1 LNSEIKLKELH
12 QEGSKKSLKKRKT
25 SVASRG
31 DPNSGSKLGKYGKS
45 KRKSNKVFRSPTP
58 SEEGQSPK
66 KSESKQSMD
75 LSNKQLV
82 GSSFNSADA
91 NLVVERLVDED
102 TEEGEDHDYLKAA
115 NVIKV

>member
-1 LNSEIKLKELH
+1 
-12 QEGSKKSLKKRKT
+12 
-25 SVASRG
+25 
-31 DPNSGSKLGKYGKS
+31 
-45 KRKSNKVFRSPTP
+45 
-58 SEEGQSPK
+58 
-66 KSESKQSMD
+66 MD
-75 LSNKQLV
+75 LSNQQLV